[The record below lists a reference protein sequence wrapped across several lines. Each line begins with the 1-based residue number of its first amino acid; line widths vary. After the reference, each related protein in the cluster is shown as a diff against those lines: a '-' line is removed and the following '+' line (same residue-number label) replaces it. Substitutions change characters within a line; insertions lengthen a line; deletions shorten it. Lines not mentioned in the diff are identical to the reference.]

1 MALSLSRAS
10 LFCGFFGVVIF
21 CLFTIS
27 SYVHVHLL
35 LHFRNYTTI
44 HPMIDSGGGTGDV
57 EVLAYVNSNLIVIHE
72 NNQAQE
78 LAKSSSTS
86 SSTAIPINPPLVPS
100 LNQEI
105 HVKISEETQTRK
117 IINSETTGK

>member
-1 MALSLSRAS
+1 M
-10 LFCGFFGVVIF
+10 
-21 CLFTIS
+21 
-27 SYVHVHLL
+27 
-35 LHFRNYTTI
+35 HFRNYTTI

-72 NNQAQE
+72 AQE

-86 SSTAIPINPPLVPS
+86 SSTAIPPLVPS
-100 LNQEI
+100 LNQEN
-105 HVKISEETQTRK
+105 HVKIKEETQTRK

>member
-1 MALSLSRAS
+1 
-10 LFCGFFGVVIF
+10 
-21 CLFTIS
+21 
-27 SYVHVHLL
+27 
-35 LHFRNYTTI
+35 
-44 HPMIDSGGGTGDV
+44 MIDSGGGTGDV

-86 SSTAIPINPPLVPS
+86 SSTAIPITNPPLVPS